1 MKKIFILTGEPSGDK
16 LASKVINK
24 LMSKR
29 SDISYLSVGG
39 ENLRALGIKSLYDLK
54 DVTFLGFT
62 SVFLNIF
69 KIKKKIK
76 DTTNEIINF
85 SPDILF
91 SVDSPDFTLRIAK
104 NVKKKNPNIKIIHF
118 VAPQVWIWRSSRIKK
133 IKNIVDHMLLL
144 FKFEKKIFDQE
155 HINSTFVGHPL
166 LDSDQNQREELDN
179 TGFFNKRIISLFP
192 GSRMSEIK
200 ILMPILIN
208 FVLLV
213 QKKTDMY
220 SFVFHSTSELEID
233 IKNFIKEA
241 SLEKCEIISNNK
253 NKKYILNKSI
263 FAIAKSG
270 TVSLEIS
277 NAQIPSLIIYK
288 MGFINFFI
296 IKLLVNTKYANI
308 FNIIAKK
315 IIIPELLQSKCNAEE
330 IFRVFNSYINNPE
343 FSREQLLKCN
353 KILKEIRNESSSIKT
368 VSDILSKSLS

>member
-118 VAPQVWIWRSSRIKK
+118 VAPQVWIWRSRRIKK

-179 TGFFNKRIISLFP
+179 TALFNKRIISLFP

-200 ILMPILIN
+200 ILMPILID

-315 IIIPELLQSKCNAEE
+315 IIIPELLQSKCNAKE
-330 IFRVFNSYINNPE
+330 ILRVFNSYINNPE
-343 FSREQLLKCN
+343 FSQEQLLKCN

>member
-39 ENLRALGIKSLYDLK
+39 ENLRALGIKSLYHLK

-62 SVFLNIF
+62 SVFLNIL

-200 ILMPILIN
+200 ILMPILID

-253 NKKYILNKSI
+253 NKKYILNKSV

>member
-118 VAPQVWIWRSSRIKK
+118 VAPQVWIWRSRRIKK

-200 ILMPILIN
+200 ILMPILID

-241 SLEKCEIISNNK
+241 SLEKCEIISDNK
-253 NKKYILNKSI
+253 NKKYILNKST

-330 IFRVFNSYINNPE
+330 ILRVFNSYINNPE

>member
-200 ILMPILIN
+200 ILMPILID

-253 NKKYILNKSI
+253 NKKYILNKSV

>member
-118 VAPQVWIWRSSRIKK
+118 VAPQVWIWRSRRIKK

-200 ILMPILIN
+200 ILMPILID

-241 SLEKCEIISNNK
+241 SLEKCEIISDNK
-253 NKKYILNKSI
+253 NKKYILNKSV

-330 IFRVFNSYINNPE
+330 ILRVFNSYINNPE

>member
-200 ILMPILIN
+200 ILMPILID

-213 QKKTDMY
+213 QKNTDMY
-220 SFVFHSTSELEID
+220 SFVFHSTSDLEID

-330 IFRVFNSYINNPE
+330 ILRVFNSYINNPE
-343 FSREQLLKCN
+343 FSRDQLLKCN